1 MGTHGQAGA
10 DPAAPHR
17 GRLEAFVVRARRV
30 EAHSLA
36 ADWDALVALAGAPYT
51 VTALGGGEA
60 QIRQEYPAEEV
71 VESAA
76 ARVRPL
82 LLENDACSYLKALA
96 ALGYFCREP
105 HDATWVK
112 AARVEW
118 RTRAD
123 SNASREDGG
132 YQVMIGDDVTGWTA
146 ELDDRKLATAWIY
159 GDVVHHDTDLLEEA
173 DPFGLS
179 ERFRAAVP
187 LVAWVMV
194 KAIELLN
201 YVRALQAAGLLGL
214 PAALFDRE
222 VVLTSTCWE
231 HTVRAYTAPVGTPA
245 PADALAPF
253 TDQWTPWSGSAV
265 LLHAD
270 D

>member
-1 MGTHGQAGA
+1 M
-10 DPAAPHR
+10 
-17 GRLEAFVVRARRV
+17 
-30 EAHSLA
+30 
-36 ADWDALVALAGAPYT
+36 
-51 VTALGGGEA
+51 VTALGNGEVHV
-60 QIRQEYPAEEV
+60 RQECPAEEV

-76 ARVRPL
+76 ARIRPL
-82 LLENDACSYLKALA
+82 PLEGDACSYLKALA
-96 ALGYFCREP
+96 AVGYFCRELP
-105 HDATWVK
+105 HDTMSVK
-112 AARVEW
+112 TARAEW
-118 RTRAD
+118 RMRTEP
-123 SNASREDGG
+123 NAVRESG
-132 YQVMIGDDVTGWTA
+132 YQVMLGDAVDGWTA

-201 YVRALQAAGLLGL
+201 FVRALQTAGLLGL
-214 PAALFDRE
+214 PVELFDRE

-231 HTVRAYTAPVGTPA
+231 HTVRAYAAPVGTPA

-253 TDQWTPWSGSAV
+253 SDEWIPVSGSAV
-265 LLHAD
+265 LRHAD